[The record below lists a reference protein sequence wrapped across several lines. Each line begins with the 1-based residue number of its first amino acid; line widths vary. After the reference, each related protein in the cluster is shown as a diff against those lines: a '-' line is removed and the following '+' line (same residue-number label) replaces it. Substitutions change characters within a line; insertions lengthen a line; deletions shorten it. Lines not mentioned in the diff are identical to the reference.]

1 MTQPNKF
8 SPPKAEVRDLN
19 DTPEQRDIDSL
30 PVSDSWKLKFR
41 LLQKAGGP
49 SQKNL
54 KALSS
59 GERFKITLNLLA
71 LLFGPL
77 YYLAKG
83 MWKKALSLFAVCV
96 AAIVVI
102 GFALDLVGLS
112 EIANALGYGTAAVFG
127 VRANIDYYKKMVL
140 GENGWW

>member
-1 MTQPNKF
+1 MSGK
-8 SPPKAEVRDLN
+8 
-19 DTPEQRDIDSL
+19 RDIDSL
-30 PVSDSWKLKFR
+30 PVSISWKLKFR

-59 GERFKITLNLLA
+59 GERFKISLNLLA
-71 LLFGPL
+71 FLFGPL

-83 MWKKALSLFAVCV
+83 MWKKALSLFVVCA
-96 AAIVVI
+96 AAIVAV
-102 GFALDLVGLS
+102 GFALELAGLS
-112 EIANALGYGTAAVFG
+112 KVANALGYGAAAVFA

>member
-1 MTQPNKF
+1 M
-8 SPPKAEVRDLN
+8 SG
-19 DTPEQRDIDSL
+19 QRDIDSL
-30 PVSDSWKLKFR
+30 PVSTSWKLKFR

-59 GERFKITLNLLA
+59 GERFKISLNLLA
-71 LLFGPL
+71 FLFGPL

-83 MWKKALSLFAVCV
+83 MWKKALSLFVVCA
-96 AAIVVI
+96 AAIVAV
-102 GFALDLVGLS
+102 GFALELAGLS
-112 EIANALGYGTAAVFG
+112 KVANALGYGAAAVFA